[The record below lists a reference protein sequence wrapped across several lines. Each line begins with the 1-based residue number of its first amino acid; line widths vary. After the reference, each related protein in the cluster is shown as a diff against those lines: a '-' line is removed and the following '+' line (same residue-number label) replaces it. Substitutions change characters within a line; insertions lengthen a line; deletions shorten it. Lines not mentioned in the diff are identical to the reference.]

1 MMSRVNLLYF
11 YTFSNTST
19 SNLPRESFLRMY
31 ATTSPAIP
39 VPITATFL
47 RGSFASIM
55 KEGKVH
61 SQSQEKESVY
71 DPSRD

>member
-1 MMSRVNLLYF
+1 
-11 YTFSNTST
+11 
-19 SNLPRESFLRMY
+19 MY

-55 KEGKVH
+55 KEGKVY
-61 SQSQEKESVY
+61 SQLQEKESVY